1 MKNRTLRTSHLI
13 AAAAMLL
20 AFASCGSKTQT
31 YAAADGS
38 VTATLNERTGEWHL
52 TGPDGR
58 EIVPNYDSMR
68 VTEVSPDGHPM
79 TIVYYS
85 GSVEHWRQYYSTM
98 QLRSEGDIVGG
109 KREGRWV
116 FYHANGNI
124 QTEATFVGGV
134 VRDHLLQR
142 PCTDIDIVCVGRQ
155 EGGEVHIGI
164 QLAHAASAALGG
176 SHVAVFKNFGTAS
189 FKYTVD
195 GREYELEFVGARRES
210 YSRDSRKPVVEN
222 GTLEDDQRRR
232 DFTVNALA
240 VCLNND
246 RLGEL
251 IDPFGGIRDLDAGIL
266 RTPLDPDITFSDDP
280 LRMMRAV
287 RFASQLGFRIAD
299 DTFEAIGRNAKRIE
313 IVSAER
319 ITTELNKIMASS
331 NPSLGLKLM
340 QKSGLM
346 QLVMPEISALQGVET
361 VDGKGHKDIFFHTMQ
376 VLDNVA
382 AESDNLW
389 LRWAAL
395 LHDMG
400 KPGVKRY
407 DARQGWTFHGHEAR
421 GAHMVKR
428 LFKRLRLPL
437 GEEMR
442 YVEKLVMLHM
452 RPIILAEDIV
462 TDSAV
467 RRLLFEA
474 GDDIDDLMLLCH
486 ADITTRN
493 LDKQRRHRENF
504 ELVKR
509 KLVELEERDRI
520 RNFQPPVSGED
531 IMRTFGIGPCRE
543 IGTIKDAIKDAI
555 LDGSIPNERDA
566 AWQMMLSLGA
576 DLGLKLRE

>member
-1 MKNRTLRTSHLI
+1 MIDLGLDLYRAIGHEADRLGI
-13 AAAAMLL
+13 DA
-20 AFASCGSKTQT
+20 
-31 YAAADGS
+31 YA
-38 VTATLNERTGEWHL
+38 
-52 TGPDGR
+52 
-58 EIVPNYDSMR
+58 
-68 VTEVSPDGHPM
+68 
-79 TIVYYS
+79 
-85 GSVEHWRQYYSTM
+85 
-98 QLRSEGDIVGG
+98 
-109 KREGRWV
+109 
-116 FYHANGNI
+116 
-124 QTEATFVGGV
+124 VGGV

>member
-1 MKNRTLRTSHLI
+1 MIDLGLDLYRAIGHEADRLGI
-13 AAAAMLL
+13 DA
-20 AFASCGSKTQT
+20 
-31 YAAADGS
+31 YA
-38 VTATLNERTGEWHL
+38 
-52 TGPDGR
+52 
-58 EIVPNYDSMR
+58 
-68 VTEVSPDGHPM
+68 
-79 TIVYYS
+79 
-85 GSVEHWRQYYSTM
+85 
-98 QLRSEGDIVGG
+98 
-109 KREGRWV
+109 
-116 FYHANGNI
+116 
-124 QTEATFVGGV
+124 VGGV

-319 ITTELNKIMASS
+319 ITTELNKIMASR

-400 KPGVKRY
+400 KPGVKHY

>member
-1 MKNRTLRTSHLI
+1 MIDLGLDLYRVIGLEADRLGI
-13 AAAAMLL
+13 DA
-20 AFASCGSKTQT
+20 
-31 YAAADGS
+31 YA
-38 VTATLNERTGEWHL
+38 
-52 TGPDGR
+52 
-58 EIVPNYDSMR
+58 
-68 VTEVSPDGHPM
+68 
-79 TIVYYS
+79 
-85 GSVEHWRQYYSTM
+85 
-98 QLRSEGDIVGG
+98 
-109 KREGRWV
+109 
-116 FYHANGNI
+116 
-124 QTEATFVGGV
+124 VGGV

-142 PCTDIDIVCVGRQ
+142 PCTDIDVVCVGRQ

-164 QLAHAASAALGG
+164 QLAHAASEALGG
-176 SHVAVFKNFGTAS
+176 SHVSVFKNFGTAS
-189 FKYTVD
+189 FRYTAD

-210 YSRDSRKPVVEN
+210 YSRDSRKPIVEN

-287 RFASQLGFRIAD
+287 RFAAQLGFRIAD

-319 ITTELNKIMASS
+319 ITTELNKIMASA

-340 QKSGLM
+340 QKCGLM

-382 AESDNLW
+382 GMSDNLW

-395 LHDMG
+395 LHDVG

-428 LFKRLRLPL
+428 IFKRMRLPL

-531 IMRTFGIGPCRE
+531 IMTTFGIGPCRE

-555 LDGSIPNERDA
+555 LDGRIPNERDA
-566 AWQMMLSLGA
+566 AWQMMLRLGA
-576 DLGLKLRE
+576 DLGLKPRE

>member
-1 MKNRTLRTSHLI
+1 MIDLGLDLYRVIGLEADRLGI
-13 AAAAMLL
+13 DA
-20 AFASCGSKTQT
+20 
-31 YAAADGS
+31 YA
-38 VTATLNERTGEWHL
+38 
-52 TGPDGR
+52 
-58 EIVPNYDSMR
+58 
-68 VTEVSPDGHPM
+68 
-79 TIVYYS
+79 
-85 GSVEHWRQYYSTM
+85 
-98 QLRSEGDIVGG
+98 
-109 KREGRWV
+109 
-116 FYHANGNI
+116 
-124 QTEATFVGGV
+124 VGGV

-142 PCTDIDIVCVGRQ
+142 PCTDIDVVCVGRQ

-164 QLAHAASAALGG
+164 QLAHAASEALGG
-176 SHVAVFKNFGTAS
+176 SHVSVFKNFGTAS
-189 FKYTVD
+189 FRYTAD

-210 YSRDSRKPVVEN
+210 YSRDSRKPIVEN

-287 RFASQLGFRIAD
+287 RFAAQLGFRIAD

-319 ITTELNKIMASS
+319 ITTELNKIMASA

-340 QKSGLM
+340 QKCGLM

-382 AESDNLW
+382 GMSDNLW

-395 LHDMG
+395 LHDVG

-428 LFKRLRLPL
+428 IFKRMRLPL

-531 IMRTFGIGPCRE
+531 IMTTFCIGPCRE

-555 LDGSIPNERDA
+555 LDGRIPNERDA
-566 AWQMMLSLGA
+566 AWQMMLRLGA

>member
-1 MKNRTLRTSHLI
+1 MIDLGLDLYRTIGQCADRLGI
-13 AAAAMLL
+13 DA
-20 AFASCGSKTQT
+20 
-31 YAAADGS
+31 YA
-38 VTATLNERTGEWHL
+38 
-52 TGPDGR
+52 
-58 EIVPNYDSMR
+58 
-68 VTEVSPDGHPM
+68 
-79 TIVYYS
+79 
-85 GSVEHWRQYYSTM
+85 
-98 QLRSEGDIVGG
+98 
-109 KREGRWV
+109 
-116 FYHANGNI
+116 
-124 QTEATFVGGV
+124 VGGV
-134 VRDHLLQR
+134 VRDYFLQR
-142 PCTDIDIVCVGRQ
+142 PCTDIDVVCIGNA

-164 QLAHAASAALGG
+164 ELAHAASQALGG
-176 SHVAVFKNFGTAS
+176 SKVSVFKTFGTAS
-189 FKYTVD
+189 FRYTVD
-195 GREYELEFVGARRES
+195 GHEYELEFVGARRES
-210 YSRDSRKPVVEN
+210 YSHDSRKPVVEN

-240 VCLNND
+240 VCLNAD
-246 RLGEL
+246 RYGEL
-251 IDPFGGIRDLDAGIL
+251 MDPFGGIADLDAGIL

-299 DTFEAIGRNAKRIE
+299 DTFEAISRNAKRIE

-319 ITTELNKIMASS
+319 VMVELNKIMLSP
-331 NPSLGLKLM
+331 NPSVGLKLM
-340 QKSGLM
+340 QKCGLM
-346 QLVMPEISALQGVET
+346 QLILPEISALQGVET
-361 VDGKGHKDIFFHTMQ
+361 VDGRGHKDIFYHTMQ

-382 AESDNLW
+382 STADNLW

-395 LHDMG
+395 LHDVG
-400 KPGVKRY
+400 KPGVKHY
-407 DARQGWTFHGHEAR
+407 DPKQGWSFHGHEAR

-428 LFKRLRLPL
+428 IFKRLRLPL

-452 RPIILAEDIV
+452 RPIILAEDVV

-474 GDDIDDLMLLCH
+474 GDDIDDLMLLCN

-493 LDKQRRHRENF
+493 EEKQRRHRANF

-531 IMRTFGIGPCRE
+531 IMTTFGIGPCRE

-555 LDGSIPNERDA
+555 LDGQIPNERDA
-566 AWQMMLSLGA
+566 AWQMMLDLAKG
-576 DLGLKLRE
+576 LGLTPVAGQ

>member
-1 MKNRTLRTSHLI
+1 MIDLGLDLYRVIGLEADRLGI
-13 AAAAMLL
+13 DA
-20 AFASCGSKTQT
+20 
-31 YAAADGS
+31 YA
-38 VTATLNERTGEWHL
+38 
-52 TGPDGR
+52 
-58 EIVPNYDSMR
+58 
-68 VTEVSPDGHPM
+68 
-79 TIVYYS
+79 
-85 GSVEHWRQYYSTM
+85 
-98 QLRSEGDIVGG
+98 
-109 KREGRWV
+109 
-116 FYHANGNI
+116 
-124 QTEATFVGGV
+124 VGGV

-142 PCTDIDIVCVGRQ
+142 PCTDIDVVCVGRQ

-164 QLAHAASAALGG
+164 QLAHAASEALGG
-176 SHVAVFKNFGTAS
+176 SHVSVFKNFGTAS
-189 FKYTVD
+189 FRYTVD

-210 YSRDSRKPVVEN
+210 YSRDSRKPIVEN
-222 GTLEDDQRRR
+222 GTHEDDQRRR

-240 VCLNND
+240 VCLNHD

-287 RFASQLGFRIAD
+287 RFAAQLGFRIAD

-319 ITTELNKIMASS
+319 ITTELNKIMASA

-340 QKSGLM
+340 QKCGLM

-382 AESDNLW
+382 GMSDNLW

-395 LHDMG
+395 LHDVG

-428 LFKRLRLPL
+428 IFKRLRLPL

-531 IMRTFGIGPCRE
+531 IMTTFGIGPCRE

-566 AWQMMLSLGA
+566 AWQMMLRLGA

>member
-1 MKNRTLRTSHLI
+1 MIDLGLDLYRVIGLEADRLGI
-13 AAAAMLL
+13 DA
-20 AFASCGSKTQT
+20 
-31 YAAADGS
+31 YA
-38 VTATLNERTGEWHL
+38 
-52 TGPDGR
+52 
-58 EIVPNYDSMR
+58 
-68 VTEVSPDGHPM
+68 
-79 TIVYYS
+79 
-85 GSVEHWRQYYSTM
+85 
-98 QLRSEGDIVGG
+98 
-109 KREGRWV
+109 
-116 FYHANGNI
+116 
-124 QTEATFVGGV
+124 VGGV

-142 PCTDIDIVCVGRQ
+142 PCTDIDVVCVGRQ

-164 QLAHAASAALGG
+164 QLAHAASEALGG
-176 SHVAVFKNFGTAS
+176 SHVSVFKNFGTAS
-189 FKYTVD
+189 FRYTAD

-210 YSRDSRKPVVEN
+210 YSRDSRKPIVEN

-240 VCLNND
+240 VCLNHD

-287 RFASQLGFRIAD
+287 RFAAQLGFRIAD

-319 ITTELNKIMASS
+319 ITSELNKIMASA

-340 QKSGLM
+340 QKCGLM
-346 QLVMPEISALQGVET
+346 QLIMPEISALQGVET

>member
-1 MKNRTLRTSHLI
+1 MIDLGLDLYRAIGQEADRLCI
-13 AAAAMLL
+13 DA
-20 AFASCGSKTQT
+20 
-31 YAAADGS
+31 YA
-38 VTATLNERTGEWHL
+38 
-52 TGPDGR
+52 
-58 EIVPNYDSMR
+58 
-68 VTEVSPDGHPM
+68 
-79 TIVYYS
+79 
-85 GSVEHWRQYYSTM
+85 
-98 QLRSEGDIVGG
+98 
-109 KREGRWV
+109 
-116 FYHANGNI
+116 
-124 QTEATFVGGV
+124 VGGV

-189 FKYTVD
+189 FKYTAD

-287 RFASQLGFRIAD
+287 RFAAQLGFRIAD

-319 ITTELNKIMASS
+319 ITTELNKIMASR

-395 LHDMG
+395 LHDVG

-531 IMRTFGIGPCRE
+531 IMTTFGIGPCRE

>member
-1 MKNRTLRTSHLI
+1 MIDLGLDLYRAIGHEADRLGI
-13 AAAAMLL
+13 DA
-20 AFASCGSKTQT
+20 
-31 YAAADGS
+31 YA
-38 VTATLNERTGEWHL
+38 
-52 TGPDGR
+52 
-58 EIVPNYDSMR
+58 
-68 VTEVSPDGHPM
+68 
-79 TIVYYS
+79 
-85 GSVEHWRQYYSTM
+85 
-98 QLRSEGDIVGG
+98 
-109 KREGRWV
+109 
-116 FYHANGNI
+116 
-124 QTEATFVGGV
+124 VGGV

-155 EGGEVHIGI
+155 KGGEVHIGI

-189 FKYTVD
+189 FKYTAD

-319 ITTELNKIMASS
+319 ITTELNKIMASR

>member
-1 MKNRTLRTSHLI
+1 MIDLGLDLYRTIGLEADRMGI
-13 AAAAMLL
+13 DA
-20 AFASCGSKTQT
+20 
-31 YAAADGS
+31 YA
-38 VTATLNERTGEWHL
+38 
-52 TGPDGR
+52 
-58 EIVPNYDSMR
+58 
-68 VTEVSPDGHPM
+68 
-79 TIVYYS
+79 
-85 GSVEHWRQYYSTM
+85 
-98 QLRSEGDIVGG
+98 
-109 KREGRWV
+109 
-116 FYHANGNI
+116 
-124 QTEATFVGGV
+124 VGGV
-134 VRDHLLQR
+134 VRDHFLQR
-142 PCTDIDIVCVGRQ
+142 PCTDIDIVCIGHS

-164 QLAHAASAALGG
+164 ELAEAASKALGG
-176 SHVAVFKNFGTAS
+176 SHVSVFKTFGTAS

-195 GREYELEFVGARRES
+195 GHEYELEFVGARRES
-210 YSRDSRKPVVEN
+210 YSHDSRKPVVEN

-240 VCLNND
+240 VCLNNG
-246 RLGEL
+246 RYGEL
-251 IDPFGGIRDLDAGIL
+251 IDPFGGIRDLDDGIL

-299 DTFEAIGRNAKRIE
+299 DTFEAIFRNAKRIE
-313 IVSAER
+313 IVSTER
-319 ITTELNKIMASS
+319 VTTELNKIMLSPA
-331 NPSLGLKLM
+331 PSLGLKLM
-340 QKSGLM
+340 QKCGLM
-346 QLVMPEISALQGVET
+346 QLVLPEIAALQGVET
-361 VDGKGHKDIFFHTMQ
+361 VEGRGHKDIFYHTMQ

-382 AESDNLW
+382 QAESDNLW

-395 LHDMG
+395 LHDVG

-407 DARQGWTFHGHEAR
+407 DAKQGWTFHGHEAR

-428 LFKRLRLPL
+428 IFKRLRLPL

-531 IMRTFGIGPCRE
+531 IMITFGIGPCRE

-555 LDGSIPNERDA
+555 LDGQIPNERDA
-566 AWQMMLSLGA
+566 AWQIMIRLAA
-576 DLGLKLRE
+576 DLGLQPKE

>member
-1 MKNRTLRTSHLI
+1 MIDLGLDLYRAIGHEADRLGI
-13 AAAAMLL
+13 DA
-20 AFASCGSKTQT
+20 
-31 YAAADGS
+31 YA
-38 VTATLNERTGEWHL
+38 
-52 TGPDGR
+52 
-58 EIVPNYDSMR
+58 
-68 VTEVSPDGHPM
+68 
-79 TIVYYS
+79 
-85 GSVEHWRQYYSTM
+85 
-98 QLRSEGDIVGG
+98 
-109 KREGRWV
+109 
-116 FYHANGNI
+116 
-124 QTEATFVGGV
+124 VGGV

-240 VCLNND
+240 VCLNDD

-319 ITTELNKIMASS
+319 ITTELNKIMASR

-346 QLVMPEISALQGVET
+346 QLIMPEISALQGVET

-531 IMRTFGIGPCRE
+531 IMHTFGIGPCRE

>member
-1 MKNRTLRTSHLI
+1 MIDLGLDLYRAIGQEADRLCI
-13 AAAAMLL
+13 DA
-20 AFASCGSKTQT
+20 
-31 YAAADGS
+31 YA
-38 VTATLNERTGEWHL
+38 
-52 TGPDGR
+52 
-58 EIVPNYDSMR
+58 
-68 VTEVSPDGHPM
+68 
-79 TIVYYS
+79 
-85 GSVEHWRQYYSTM
+85 
-98 QLRSEGDIVGG
+98 
-109 KREGRWV
+109 
-116 FYHANGNI
+116 
-124 QTEATFVGGV
+124 VGGV

-189 FKYTVD
+189 FKYTAD

-287 RFASQLGFRIAD
+287 RFAAQLGFRIAD

-319 ITTELNKIMASS
+319 ITTELNKIMASR

-395 LHDMG
+395 LHDVG

-509 KLVELEERDRI
+509 KLVELEERERI

-531 IMRTFGIGPCRE
+531 IMTTFGIGPCRE